1 MKNFKEHIK
10 SLSDGKITYFITD
23 SKLDIFHENI
33 DNSVILSGSFN
44 PVHRGHVKLLNYS
57 SQMLDINK
65 YYEISL
71 SNVDKPDIDQADLI
85 KRIKNFDSGE
95 KIIISRSS
103 KFIDKSEIYKNSYFV
118 VGYDTAVRILDESYL
133 SSGESLEGLFSVLR
147 KNNCSFI
154 VAGRVDVSGLN
165 FDNLD
170 IRDLVYRDF
179 FRVIS
184 EEEFRE
190 DISSTDKRRHNL

>member
-44 PVHRGHVKLLNYS
+44 PVHPGHVKLLNYS

-133 SSGESLEGLFSVLR
+133 SPGESLEGLFSVLR

>member
-1 MKNFKEHIK
+1 
-10 SLSDGKITYFITD
+10 
-23 SKLDIFHENI
+23 
-33 DNSVILSGSFN
+33 
-44 PVHRGHVKLLNYS
+44 
-57 SQMLDINK
+57 MLDIDK

-85 KRIKNFDSGE
+85 KRIKNFHSGE

-103 KFIDKSEIYKNSYFV
+103 KFTDKSEIYKNSYFV
-118 VGYDTAVRILDESYL
+118 VGYATAVRILDESYL
-133 SSGESLEGLFSVLR
+133 SPGESLDDLFNVLR

-154 VAGRVDVSGLN
+154 VAGRVDVSGPN

-170 IRDLVYRDF
+170 IKDLVYRDF